1 MDDIGNIIRQVR
13 ESRGMTQNELADKM
27 NVSSK
32 AVSAWESGARNP
44 KDIIGL
50 ANALNVGIETFT
62 GDAPAR
68 SHNTF
73 SMHGS
78 EGGRREPA
86 SLRIRSF
93 NGFMS
98 LNVNGED
105 GEFMEMYN
113 RLDREDKLYVI
124 TQMLKDLGYD
134 NINLKKL

>member
-1 MDDIGNIIRQVR
+1 MIQA
-13 ESRGMTQNELADKM
+13 EPADKM

-50 ANALNVGIETFT
+50 AKALNVGIETFT
-62 GDAPAR
+62 GNPQDKPHGSRA
-68 SHNTF
+68 
-73 SMHGS
+73 MHGS
-78 EGGRREPA
+78 EGGRRESV

-98 LNVNGED
+98 LNVNGQD

-124 TQMLKDLGYD
+124 TQMLKDLGYKNVD
-134 NINLKKL
+134 LKKL